1 MFRSAMSA
9 RARRGAHCAPERPR
23 SGTRPNV
30 QRISLPN
37 ARVAAVEKACARTQ
51 AQPKR
56 ASGRRCAGGRGGRA
70 GAEGGQVA
78 CGRAGAGRRHRAS
91 GRRGARTGAREALR
105 AGLRRGRGAM
115 PSAVVENAPNVC
127 AGKNTGQ
134 NASECVPESAR
145 RAQQTANAMHLPGIL
160 LTLMEMLPSEHPF
173 QHALVGK
180 MTSTLRKTRTRTK
193 NDRAAPKATRAD
205 PKATERAQAQPDA
218 SKGCPNRAPAP
229 PSCKKAQ
236 ARAFARKGG
245 PGQISWKGA
254 RPHGAFRTARS
265 ARRAPRSAPPQPAG
279 IRSGGRAG

>member
-56 ASGRRCAGGRGGRA
+56 ASGAGAQAGGVRA
-70 GAEGGQVA
+70 GAEGGRGGWGR
-78 CGRAGAGRRHRAS
+78 CGRTRGAAGGWGAAGADRS
-91 GRRGARTGAREALR
+91 T
-105 AGLRRGRGAM
+105 M
-115 PSAVVENAPNVC
+115 PSTVVENAPNVC

-145 RAQQTANAMHLPGIL
+145 HAQQTAYAMHLPVIL
-160 LTLMEMLPSEHPF
+160 SNLMKMLPSEHPF

-180 MTSTLRKTRTRTK
+180 MTSTFWKTRTRTK
-193 NDRAAPKATRAD
+193 NDRAGLKATRGL
-205 PKATERAQAQPDA
+205 AQAQPGRPE
-218 SKGCPNRAPAP
+218 GCPGRAPTLEP
-229 PSCKKAQ
+229 QKSPGPRLRSEGR
-236 ARAFARKGG
+236 ARAGCGRKGV
-245 PGQISWKGA
+245 
-254 RPHGAFRTARS
+254 RPHGTLRLARP
-265 ARRAPRSAPPQPAG
+265 ARRAPPHNPRG